1 MNLQSILRIISNIYK
16 QIPILM
22 KSKKI
27 ISSSVFE
34 IEYLENLTDIEIAQY
49 TFNKERLYNI
59 IDVNFRI
66 PEIAM
71 SDIRILLCM
80 ADHYPI
86 SILDKETQKFVLC
99 IENISSISGKK
110 EKFWFRISK
119 CQLFSHI
126 PIAIGHCYSWLV
138 TNQILPQ
145 TILATPI
152 TQVCW
157 DLDDNLITF
166 LGDNSFEFEESKNDK
181 KKEIPDIPMLFNPN
195 SEAS

>member
-1 MNLQSILRIISNIYK
+1 
-16 QIPILM
+16 M

-27 ISSSVFE
+27 ISSSIFE
-34 IEYLENLTDIEIAQY
+34 IEYLEKLTDIEIAQY
-49 TFNKERLYNI
+49 TFNKERVYNI
-59 IDVNFRI
+59 VDVDFRI

-145 TILATPI
+145 SILATPI

-157 DLDDNLITF
+157 DLDDNLISF
-166 LGDNSFEFEESKNDK
+166 LGDNSFEFEDSKGQK
-181 KKEIPDIPMLFNPN
+181 EKKEMPDIPMLFNPN

>member
-1 MNLQSILRIISNIYK
+1 
-16 QIPILM
+16 M

-27 ISSSVFE
+27 ISSSIFE
-34 IEYLENLTDIEIAQY
+34 IEYLEKLTDIEIAQY
-49 TFNKERLYNI
+49 TFNKERVYNI
-59 IDVNFRI
+59 VDVDFRI

-86 SILDKETQKFVLC
+86 SILDKDTQKFVLC
-99 IENISSISGKK
+99 IENVSSISGKK

-126 PIAIGHCYSWLV
+126 PIAIGHCYSYLV
-138 TNQILPQ
+138 TSQILPRS
-145 TILATPI
+145 ILSTPI

-166 LGDNSFEFEESKNDK
+166 LGDNSFEFEESKEDK
-181 KKEIPDIPMLFNPN
+181 KKEMPDIPMLFNPN